1 MGFPGGSDGE
11 ESACNVGDLSSIPG
25 LGGSAG
31 EGIGY
36 PFQYSGRETS
46 TDYTVSPWGHKE
58 SDTTELLSLHS
69 LKEQKQKTS
78 NQHQMSCIMSIGM
91 LRAKQHKPYSR
102 HRKKM
107 KQTF

>member
-1 MGFPGGSDGE
+1 MGFPGSSAGK
-11 ESACNVGDLSSIPG
+11 ESACNAGDSGSIPG
-25 LGGSAG
+25 LGRSAG